1 MENMTPVGEFVDE
14 SRCSGGRASVG
25 IGAHLRRAIG
35 GGEVAAGERIRQE
48 TLAKQLGS
56 RRLPVREALR
66 ILEGEGLVTLE
77 VNKGARVT
85 ALDSDELDLLYGARL
100 RIEPFVAADSVPR
113 LTNAR
118 IEHARSLLETI
129 ESGVTPERFLVL
141 DREFHLLSYEGCR
154 SAHLKSIVERLWN
167 STQQYRRAFITLPG
181 EDGSRAT
188 NAEPRR
194 MLDAGDDR
202 TADLATAP
210 VASHITR
217 TRVALRRSPGIFEEA
232 SFHPAYLPRLRN
244 TPGAAAPHPESG
256 PAAEA

>member
-14 SRCSGGRASVG
+14 SRSSGGRASER
-25 IGAHLRRAIG
+25 IAEHLRRAIF
-35 GGEVAAGERIRQE
+35 GGEFAAGERIRQE

-56 RRLPVREALR
+56 SRLPVREALR
-66 ILEGEGLVTLE
+66 TLEGEGLVTLE

-167 STQQYRRAFITLPG
+167 STQQYRRAFITRTG
-181 EDGSRAT
+181 EDWSRAT
-188 NAEPRR
+188 NAEHRL
-194 MLDAGDDR
+194 MLDAVEDR
-202 TADLATAP
+202 NADVVSAL

-232 SFHPAYLPRLRN
+232 SFHPAYLP
-244 TPGAAAPHPESG
+244 
-256 PAAEA
+256 